1 MSEGN
6 AQGTRRDLTFGIA
19 AELVAAGFADAQEIG
34 RGAFGIVYQCAE
46 SALDRAVAVKVLDSA
61 VDDQDR
67 TRFLREQRA
76 LAKFSTHPNIVQVLT
91 TDTTVTGRPF
101 IVMPLHRRGSLE
113 ARIRA
118 DGPLPWQEVLSVG
131 VKLAGALATAHAC
144 GVIHRDVNPANVLI
158 TDYGEPQLADFG
170 IARVGGAF
178 ETATGLIAGT
188 PAYTAP
194 EVVRGEPPTVSS
206 DIYGLGA
213 TLFTILTGHAA
224 FERRAGESMVAQFV
238 RMTAEPVPDLRSA
251 GVPAMVCTVLEAA
264 MATDPADR
272 PATAQDFGER
282 LRTVQFSCG
291 LPLDTMAAPAQDGS
305 VETMSAVGGQPIPP
319 TTTTAATALHPQPT
333 PTTRYRPPTTLR
345 RLVDRPRLLE
355 TLQEGQSS
363 RLVLIHGPAG
373 FGKST
378 LAAQWAHA
386 LDADGVRVA
395 WLAIAEDDNNVV
407 WFLSH
412 LVEAIRQ
419 ARPALAIEL
428 TQILEEGSSPA
439 APQVMA
445 ALINEIHDSGQPVAV
460 VIDDW
465 HQVTSPATLAA
476 MEFLLDNGCHHL
488 RLIVTS
494 RTRTGLPLGRMSV
507 QDELVE
513 IDESALRFD
522 SGETADFL
530 VGVKRLH
537 LSDADLDR
545 LRESTEG
552 WVAAL
557 QLASLSLRG
566 KENPEEYLD
575 QISGQHYAIGEY
587 LMENVVG
594 ALEPTMLDFV
604 TRTAVTDTICGD
616 LAQTLTGVQS
626 GQERLEEVRRRDL
639 FLRSVDDELRWFR
652 YHGLFADFLRR
663 KLIQQHPGLLEQL
676 HLTASTWF
684 ARHEMLTEAVD
695 HALAAGAA
703 QQAKQLVQEC
713 ADTLIEDSRMATFL
727 GLVAKLP
734 AAITVA
740 DPRLQLSVAW
750 ANISLQRPTATR
762 TALDR
767 VDAAL
772 ATAAP
777 DDPVNADLRI
787 QADVARAAEHL
798 VTDRFKDF
806 PDAAAARLQQPVRPF
821 FANVA
826 ATTAA
831 AAAFYRFD
839 FAGARRWHA
848 WAAPYRTRANGP
860 AGVVYGACIAGK
872 AAAEQLDIAEAEAI
886 FRSALTLAR
895 NTSSRSHATRLASG
909 LLGEL
914 LYQKGQCIE
923 AAELLAPGPGVEAG
937 AMEFLVA
944 AYGTGARLAAV
955 RGDLDAARQRLD
967 EGQTVAEKLA
977 LPRLS
982 ARILNER
989 VQLGLPI
996 TDEDRHTLEHLPAYR
1011 RQPNHTLAV
1020 TAELT
1025 YDSAIRLLLSQQS
1038 PDAAAHAVADAE
1050 RIVAEIHTQPRPRA
1064 LLQAQLLYGGC
1075 LCAAGRTD
1083 QAIACLAPALSRCA
1097 ELGLVRVAVDSGPAI
1112 APVVETLLDAP
1123 EGPGR
1128 PPRPFLR
1135 QVLNEIDEI
1144 GGRRYHE

>member
-1 MSEGN
+1 MSEGSGERT
-6 AQGTRRDLTFGIA
+6 QRDLTFGVA
-19 AELVAAGFADAQEIG
+19 AELAAAGFADAEEIG
-34 RGAFGIVYQCAE
+34 RGGFGTVYQCVE
-46 SALDRAVAVKVLDSA
+46 SALERAVAVKVLDST

-76 LAKFSTHPNIVQVLT
+76 LGKFSTHPNIVQVLR
-91 TDTTVTGRPF
+91 TDITATGRPF
-101 IVMPLHRRGSLE
+101 LVMPLHTRGSLD

-118 DGPLPWQEVLSVG
+118 EGPLPWQEVLSVG
-131 VKLAGALATAHAC
+131 VKLAGALATAHAS

-178 ETATGLIAGT
+178 ETAAGLVAGT

-194 EVVRGEPPTVSS
+194 EVLRGEPPTVSS
-206 DIYGLGA
+206 DVYGLGA
-213 TLFTILTGHAA
+213 TLFAALTGHAA

-238 RMTAEPVPDLRSA
+238 RITSEPVPDLRSA
-251 GVPAMVCTVLEAA
+251 GVPAAVCAAIEAA
-264 MATDPADR
+264 MSTDPADR
-272 PATAQDFGER
+272 PATARDFGER
-282 LRTVQFSCG
+282 LRSVQFSCG
-291 LPLDTMAAPAQDGS
+291 LPVDTIAAPAQDGS
-305 VETMSAVGGQPIPP
+305 VETVSPAGDRPIPP
-319 TTTTAATALHPQPT
+319 TTTIAATAVRPQPT
-333 PTTRYRPPTTLR
+333 PKTRYRPPTTLR
-345 RLVDRPRLLE
+345 RLVGRPRLLE
-355 TLQEGQSS
+355 ILREGHAR

-373 FGKST
+373 FGKTT

-386 LDADGVRVA
+386 LDEDGVRTA

-419 ARPALAIEL
+419 VRPTLAIEL
-428 TQILEEGSSPA
+428 TQILEERSAGA
-439 APQVMA
+439 AQQVIT
-445 ALINEIHDSGQPVAV
+445 ALINEIHDSGEPVAV

-465 HQVTSPATLAA
+465 HLVTSPATLAA

-494 RTRTGLPLGRMSV
+494 RARTGLPLGRMSV

-522 SGETADFL
+522 CGEAADFL
-530 VGVKRLH
+530 VGVKRLR
-537 LSDADLDR
+537 LSDADVDR
-545 LRESTEG
+545 LCESTEG

-566 KENPEEYLD
+566 KEDPGVYLD
-575 QISGQHYAIGEY
+575 QISGRHYAIGEY
-587 LMENVVG
+587 LMENVVS
-594 ALEPTMLDFV
+594 ALEPAMLDFV
-604 TRTAVTDTICGD
+604 MQTAVTDTICGD
-616 LAQTLTGVQS
+616 LAEALTGVPS

-639 FLRSVDDELRWFR
+639 FLRSIDDELRWFR

-663 KLIQQHPGLLEQL
+663 RLVRQHPGLLEQL
-676 HLTASTWF
+676 HLTASIWF
-684 ARHEMLTEAVD
+684 AEHDMLSEAVD

-703 QQAKQLVQEC
+703 EQAKQLVQEH

-727 GLVAKLP
+727 GLVKKLP
-734 AAITVA
+734 SAITVA

-750 ANISLQRPTATR
+750 ANISLQRPAAIR

-777 DDPVNADLRI
+777 DDPATADLRI
-787 QADVARAAEHL
+787 QADVTRAAEYL

-806 PDAAAARLQQPVRPF
+806 PDAAVAWLRQPRRSF
-821 FANVA
+821 FASLA
-826 ATTAA
+826 ATTAE

-860 AGVVYGACIAGK
+860 AGVVYGASIAGE
-872 AAAEQLDIAEAEAI
+872 AAAEQLDIAEAETI
-886 FRSALTLAR
+886 FRSALDLAR
-895 NTSSRSHATRLASG
+895 YTGSQSHATRLASG

-914 LYQKGQCIE
+914 LYQKGEYTE
-923 AAELLAPGPGVEAG
+923 AAELLAPGPGVDAG

-944 AYGTGARLAAV
+944 TYGTGARLTAM
-955 RGDLDAARQRLD
+955 RGDLEAARRRLD
-967 EGQTVAEKLA
+967 EGQTVAEHLA
-977 LPRLS
+977 LPRLT
-982 ARILNER
+982 ARIVNER
-989 VQLGLPI
+989 VRLGLPI
-996 TDEDRHTLEHLPAYR
+996 SDEDRHALEHLPAYQ
-1011 RQPNHTLAV
+1011 RQPNHPLAV

-1025 YDSAIRLLLSQQS
+1025 HESAIRLLLSQQS
-1038 PDAAAHAVADAE
+1038 PDAAERAAADAE
-1050 RIVAEIHTQPRPRA
+1050 RILSEIRTQPRPRA

-1075 LCAAGRTD
+1075 LCAAGRID
-1083 QAIACLAPALSRCA
+1083 QAMACLAPALSRCA
-1097 ELGLVRVAVDSGPAI
+1097 ELGLVRVAVDNAPAI
-1112 APVVETLLDAP
+1112 APVAAALLDVP
-1123 EGPGR
+1123 EGPDR
-1128 PPRPFLR
+1128 PPGPFLR
-1135 QVLNEIDEI
+1135 QVLNESAEI
-1144 GGRRYHE
+1144 GERRYHG

>member
-1 MSEGN
+1 MSEGRTE
-6 AQGTRRDLTFGIA
+6 GTQRDPTFGIV
-19 AELVAAGFADAQEIG
+19 AELAAAGFADAEEIG
-34 RGAFGIVYQCAE
+34 RGAFGIVYRCTE
-46 SALDRAVAVKVLDSA
+46 PALDRAVAVKVLGST
-61 VDDQDR
+61 VDAEDR
-67 TRFLREQRA
+67 ARFLREQRA
-76 LAKFSTHPNIVQVLT
+76 LGKFSTHPNIVQVLT
-91 TDTTVTGRPF
+91 SDITATGRPF
-101 IVMPLHRRGSLE
+101 LVMPLHARGSLD
-113 ARIRA
+113 ARIRT

-158 TDYGEPQLADFG
+158 SDYGEPQLADFG

-178 ETATGLIAGT
+178 ETAAGLVAGT

-194 EVVRGEPPTVSS
+194 EVIRGEPPSVRS

-213 TLFTILTGHAA
+213 TLFAALTGHAA
-224 FERRAGESMVAQFV
+224 FERQAGESMVAQFV
-238 RMTAEPVPDLRSA
+238 RITSEPVPDLRSA
-251 GVPAMVCTVLEAA
+251 GVPAMVCDVLEAA

-272 PATAQDFGER
+272 PATARDFGER
-282 LRTVQFSCG
+282 LRSVQFSCG
-291 LPLDTMAAPAQDGS
+291 LPLDTMAVPEHDGFAETRS
-305 VETMSAVGGQPIPP
+305 VVGGRPMAP
-319 TTTTAATALHPQPT
+319 TASAAIALRPQSAPK
-333 PTTRYRPPTTLR
+333 TRFRPPTTLR
-345 RLVDRPRLLE
+345 RLVARPRLLE
-355 TLQEGQSS
+355 TLREGQSR

-386 LDADGVRVA
+386 LDADGVRTA

-419 ARPALAIEL
+419 VRPTLAIEL
-428 TQILEEGSSPA
+428 TQILEERSAGA
-439 APQVMA
+439 AQQVMT
-445 ALINEIHDSGQPVAV
+445 ALINEIHDSGEPVAV

-494 RTRTGLPLGRMSV
+494 RTRTGLPLARMSV

-522 SGETADFL
+522 SGEAADFL

-537 LSDADLDR
+537 LSDADVNR

-566 KENPEEYLD
+566 KDDPGVHLD

-587 LMENVVG
+587 LMENVVS
-594 ALEPTMLDFV
+594 ALEPAMLDFV

-616 LAQTLTGVQS
+616 LAEALTGVQS

-663 KLIQQHPGLLEQL
+663 RLIRQHPGRLEQL

-684 ARHEMLTEAVD
+684 AGHEMLTEAVD

-703 QQAKQLVQEC
+703 EQAKQLVQEH

-727 GLVAKLP
+727 GLVKKLP

-750 ANISLQRPTATR
+750 ANISLQRPAAIR

-772 ATAAP
+772 ATAAA
-777 DDPVNADLRI
+777 DDSGTADLRI
-787 QADVARAAEHL
+787 QADVTRAAEYL

-806 PDAAAARLQQPVRPF
+806 PDAAAAWLRRSGRSF
-821 FANVA
+821 FASLA
-826 ATTAA
+826 ATTAE

-839 FAGARRWHA
+839 FADARRWHA
-848 WAAPYRTRANGP
+848 WAAPYRTRTNGP
-860 AGVVYGACIAGK
+860 AGVVYGASIAGE
-872 AAAEQLDIAEAEAI
+872 AAAEQLDVAEAEAI
-886 FRSALTLAR
+886 FRSALDLAR
-895 NTSSRSHATRLASG
+895 HTGSQSHATRLASG

-914 LYQKGQCIE
+914 LYQKGQYTE
-923 AAELLAPGPGVEAG
+923 AAELLAPGPGVDAG

-944 AYGTGARLAAV
+944 TYGTGARLTAL
-955 RGDLDAARQRLD
+955 RGDLDAARRRLD
-967 EGQTVAEKLA
+967 EGQMVAEHLA
-977 LPRLS
+977 LPRLT
-982 ARILNER
+982 ARIVNER
-989 VQLGLPI
+989 VRLGLPI
-996 TDEDRHTLEHLPAYR
+996 TDEDRHRLEHLPAYH
-1011 RQPNHTLAV
+1011 RQPNHPLAV

-1025 YDSAIRLLLSQQS
+1025 HESAIRLLLSQQS
-1038 PDAAAHAVADAE
+1038 PDAAERAAAAAE
-1050 RIVAEIHTQPRPRA
+1050 RIVAEIRTQPRPRA

-1075 LCAAGRTD
+1075 LCAAGRID
-1083 QAIACLAPALSRCA
+1083 QAATCLTPALSRCA
-1097 ELGLVRVAVDSGPAI
+1097 ELGLVRVAVDSAPSI
-1112 APVVETLLDAP
+1112 APVLETLLDAP
-1123 EGPGR
+1123 EGAGR
-1128 PPRPFLR
+1128 PPESFLR
-1135 QVLNEIDEI
+1135 QVLKEIDGI
-1144 GGRRYHE
+1144 GERRYHR

>member
-6 AQGTRRDLTFGIA
+6 DEGTQRDLTLGIA
-19 AELVAAGFADAQEIG
+19 AELAAVGYNDAQEIG
-34 RGAFGIVYQCAE
+34 RGAFGIVYRCIE
-46 SALDRAVAVKVLDSA
+46 SALDRAVAVKVLGPA

-67 TRFLREQRA
+67 ARFLREQRA
-76 LAKFSTHPNIVQVLT
+76 LGKFSTHPNIVQVLT
-91 TDTTVTGRPF
+91 TDITATGRPF
-101 IVMPLHRRGSLE
+101 LVMPLHARGSLA
-113 ARIRA
+113 ARIRT

-131 VKLAGALATAHAC
+131 VKLAGAMATAHAC

-170 IARVGGAF
+170 IACFGGVF

-188 PAYTAP
+188 PAYIAP
-194 EVVRGEPPTVSS
+194 EVLRGRPPTASS

-213 TLFTILTGHAA
+213 TLFAALAGHAA
-224 FERRAGESMVAQFV
+224 FERRAGESMVEQFA
-238 RMTAEPVPDLRSA
+238 RMTTEPVPDLRSA
-251 GVPAMVCTVLEAA
+251 GVPPTVCTVLEAA

-272 PATAQDFGER
+272 PATARDFGGR
-282 LRTVQFSCG
+282 LRIVQFSCG
-291 LPLDTMAAPAQDGS
+291 LPVDVMAAPAPDGS
-305 VETMSAVGGQPIPP
+305 VDTVSDGQPSPAGTSTVAVLRPP
-319 TTTTAATALHPQPT
+319 ST
-333 PTTRYRPPTTLR
+333 PSTRYRPPTMLR

-355 TLQEGQSS
+355 TLRDGRSR

-386 LDADGVRVA
+386 LETDGIRVA
-395 WLAIAEDDNNVV
+395 WLVTAEDDNNVV

-428 TQILEEGSSPA
+428 TQILEERSSA
-439 APQVMA
+439 AAVQVMTT
-445 ALINEIHDSGQPVAV
+445 LINEIHDSGETVAV

-465 HQVTSPATLAA
+465 HHVTSPATLAA

-494 RTRTGLPLGRMSV
+494 RTRTGLPLGRISV

-522 SGETADFL
+522 SGEAADFL
-530 VGVKRLH
+530 VGVNKLH
-537 LSDADLDR
+537 LSGGDIDR

-566 KENPEEYLD
+566 KENPGDYLD

-604 TRTAVTDTICGD
+604 IRTAVTDTVCGD
-616 LAQTLTGVQS
+616 LAQALTGVQS
-626 GQERLEEVRRRDL
+626 GQEHLEEVRRRDL
-639 FLRSVDDELRWFR
+639 FLRSLDDELQWFR
-652 YHGLFADFLRR
+652 YHALFADFLRR
-663 KLIQQHPGLLEQL
+663 RLILQHPGLLEQL

-684 ARHEMLTEAVD
+684 AEHGMLTEAVD

-703 QQAKQLVQEC
+703 DRAKQLVQEH
-713 ADTLIEDSRMATFL
+713 ADALIEDSRMATFL
-727 GLVAKLP
+727 GLVKKLP
-734 AAITVA
+734 AEITVA

-750 ANISLQRPTATR
+750 ANISLQRPAATR

-767 VDAAL
+767 ADAAL
-772 ATAAP
+772 TTAAP
-777 DDPVNADLRI
+777 DDPVTADLRI
-787 QADVARAAEHL
+787 QADITRAAEYL

-806 PDAAAARLQQPVRPF
+806 PDAAEAWLQQPVRPF
-821 FANVA
+821 FASVA

-848 WAAPYRTRANGP
+848 WAEPYRTCINGA
-860 AGVVYGACIAGK
+860 AGVVYGASIAGQ
-872 AAAEQLDIAEAEAI
+872 AAAEQLDIAGAEAL

-895 NTSSRSHATRLASG
+895 NSGSQSHATWLASG

-914 LYQKGQCIE
+914 LYQKGQYTE
-923 AAELLAPGPGVEAG
+923 AIELLAPGPGVASG
-937 AMEFLVA
+937 AVEFLIA
-944 AYGTGARLAAV
+944 TYGTGARLTAV
-955 RGDLDAARQRLD
+955 RGDLEAARQRLD
-967 EGQTVAEKLA
+967 EGMTVAQHIG
-977 LPRLS
+977 LPRLT
-982 ARILNER
+982 ARIVNEQVR
-989 VQLGLPI
+989 LALPI
-996 TDEDRHTLEHLPAYR
+996 TDEDRHMLEHLPAYH
-1011 RQPNHTLAV
+1011 RQPNQSLAV

-1025 YDSAIRLLLSQQS
+1025 HDSAIRLLLSQGS
-1038 PDAAAHAVADAE
+1038 PDAAEQAAADAE
-1050 RIVAEIHTQPRPRA
+1050 RIVAEIHAQPRPRA
-1064 LLQAQLLYGGC
+1064 LLQAQLLYGSC
-1075 LCAAGRTD
+1075 LRAAGRAD
-1083 QAIACLAPALSRCA
+1083 EAIACLAPALSRCA
-1097 ELGLVRVAVDSGPAI
+1097 ELGLVRMAVDSCLAI
-1112 APVVETLLDAP
+1112 GPVVETLFDAP
-1123 EGPGR
+1123 EDLER

-1135 QVLNEIDEI
+1135 QVMNEIAELGD
-1144 GGRRYHE
+1144 